1 MNVDD
6 RQKDPEGSP
15 RNSAATV
22 TQGQAW
28 ESSGM
33 SSFLHAF
40 GLSLACLVLKNVHS
54 ELLSWLTT
62 GF

>member
-1 MNVDD
+1 MTD
-6 RQKDPEGSP
+6 RRTQKGST

-22 TQGQAW
+22 TQGQAR

-33 SSFLHAF
+33 PSSLHAF